1 MLQRMTAIDEKLKH
15 AQLRP
20 TRQRLALADLLF
32 TGDHRHVTAEQLH
45 TDAMK
50 NGIKIS
56 LATIYNN
63 LHQFKNAGILREV
76 NVDSGKSYFDTN
88 ISDHHHLYFEDE
100 GRLEDIPA
108 QTLHLDNLPPLPAG
122 THVGTVD
129 VIVRIS
135 KTEPETTRTLL

>member
-1 MLQRMTAIDEKLKH
+1 MSQRPTAIEEKLKL

-20 TRQRLALADLLF
+20 TRQRLALAGLLF
-32 TGDHRHVTAEQLH
+32 SGDHRHVTAEQLH
-45 TDAMK
+45 TDATK

-63 LHQFKNAGILREV
+63 LHQFKDAGILREV

-88 ISDHHHLYFEDE
+88 TSDHHHFYFEAD
-100 GRLEDIPA
+100 GLLEDIPA
-108 QTLHLDNLPPLPAG
+108 QTLYLDNLPKLPTG
-122 THVGTVD
+122 SRVSSVD

-135 KTEPETTRTLL
+135 KN